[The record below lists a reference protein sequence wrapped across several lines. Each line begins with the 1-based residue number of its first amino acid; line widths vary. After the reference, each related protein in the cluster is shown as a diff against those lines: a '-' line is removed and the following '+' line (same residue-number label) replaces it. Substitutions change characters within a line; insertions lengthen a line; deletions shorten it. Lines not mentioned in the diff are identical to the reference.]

1 MALLSS
7 SLDLDGPAAV
17 PPFAL
22 RGVDGKHHS
31 LSSLA
36 GSSATVVVFIGNGCP
51 TVRAYEERLIA
62 LQQTWRSSG
71 VQVLGINANNS
82 FLSPPDTFE
91 EMVKRAGDRKF
102 NFPYLKDDDRAVAK
116 GFGAICT
123 PHAFVLDSKLRIAY
137 GGRID
142 DSRVGAKISSRDLD
156 NAVADVVAGR
166 PVTIDRTDPFGC
178 SIVW

>member
-1 MALLSS
+1 MNAP
-7 SLDLDGPAAV
+7 DGV
-17 PPFAL
+17 PEFTL

-62 LQQTWRSSG
+62 LQETWRSRG
-71 VQVLGINANNS
+71 VQVIGINANNS
-82 FLSPPDTFE
+82 FLSPPDTFD

-116 GFGAICT
+116 GFAAVCT
-123 PHAFVLDSKLRIAY
+123 PHAFVLDHRLKVAY
-137 GGRID
+137 SGRID
-142 DSRVGAKISSRDLD
+142 DSRVGDKITSRDLE
-156 NAVADVVAGR
+156 NAVADILAGR
-166 PVTIDRTDPFGC
+166 PVTVDRTDPFGC